1 MTHLEILKRISNLE
15 EKAYL
20 FGLDIIENSEYQK
33 LTELKDLPI
42 INSKFYCQNFK
53 LRRSIAGYFVDNSSL
68 LHQNLIH
75 YVTLLEEINDKGLV
89 DKVHVIEKKSRPN
102 TEISLEQIEE
112 CSDDDTVVYSS
123 MEELKEALSF
133 YLLEL
138 EDDGIFRVL

>member
-42 INSKFYCQNFK
+42 INSKFYCQDFK
-53 LRRSIAGYFVDNSSL
+53 LRRSIAGYFVDK
-68 LHQNLIH
+68 NLIH

-89 DKVHVIEKKSRPN
+89 DKVHVIEKKSCPN

>member
-1 MTHLEILKRISNLE
+1 MTYAEIEKRMFDLKWKFNSL
-15 EKAYL
+15 
-20 FGLDIIENSEYQK
+20 GLDVWNNKEYKK
-33 LTELKDLPI
+33 LIKLRALHES
-42 INSKFYCQNFK
+42 NK
-53 LRRSIAGYFVDNSSL
+53 LRRSIVAYFVDE
-68 LHQNLIH
+68 NLIH
-75 YVTLLEEINDKGLV
+75 YVTLLEEINDEGLV

-138 EDDGIFRVL
+138 EDDGIFNVL